1 MKKEQFELLVEEALE
16 QIPKEFTKLLDNITV
31 MVQDRAPQDVHRQ
44 TGISRHNLILGIYH
58 GVPLKHRG
66 PYYGNT
72 PPDVITLYQKSIED
86 VCKSEDDIKEKIKEV
101 VLHEVGHYF
110 GLKEKELKDIEGR

>member
-1 MKKEQFELLVEEALE
+1 MKKERFEQLVEEALE
-16 QIPKEFTKLLDNITV
+16 EIPEQFTKLFDNITV
-31 MVQDRAPQDVHRQ
+31 QIKDRAPRDVHTQ
-44 TGISRHNLILGIYH
+44 TGVPHRDLILGTYH
-58 GVPLKHRG
+58 GVPYKHRG

-72 PPDVITLYQKSIED
+72 PPDVITLYQKSIEE
-86 VCKSEDDIKEKIKEV
+86 VCRSEKEIKNKIREV

>member
-1 MKKEQFELLVEEALE
+1 MKKEQFELLVEEALK
-16 QIPKEFTKLLDNITV
+16 QIPKKFTKLLNNITV
-31 MVQDRAPQDVHRQ
+31 MVTDRAPQDVHKQ
-44 TGISRHNLILGIYH
+44 TGISRHNLILGTYH
-58 GVPLKHRG
+58 GVPYKYRG

-86 VCKSEDDIKEKIKEV
+86 ICATEEDIKNKIKEV

-110 GLKEKELKDIEGR
+110 GLKEKDLRDIEGR